1 MAFQPSTYFSS
12 LKIDNEGADYDNH
25 SCNGTECRILSREH
39 DPAKYGAQY
48 RVDQSAHID
57 ITHFGSFT
65 LQGDKPEAESKDLDK
80 YQNRKT
86 DIESGRFSDK

>member
-1 MAFQPSTYFSS
+1 MIIIPATVLNVGYSPGSM
-12 LKIDNEGADYDNH
+12 I
-25 SCNGTECRILSREH
+25 
-39 DPAKYGAQY
+39 PAKYGAQY

-65 LQGDKPEAESKDLDK
+65 LQGDKPEAESKDRDK